1 MQEFYFLLEEEISI
15 NFHEQR
21 TCFDDGFTLS
31 NKTLFINMII
41 LLMIVEEVII
51 SVLLGEGCVKF
62 DSNYQTIMGDTAFV
76 ILILLVFMK
85 GYHLSRLDTT
95 ANTRLLGFKV
105 PFMPWIPILA
115 LFVNVSLMLQLDRL
129 TWYRFI
135 VWLII
140 GTFFNFS
147 RIARLE
153 LSRGSLTN

>member
-1 MQEFYFLLEEEISI
+1 MV
-15 NFHEQR
+15 
-21 TCFDDGFTLS
+21 
-31 NKTLFINMII
+31 
-41 LLMIVEEVII
+41 VEEVII

-62 DSNYQTIMGDTAFV
+62 DSNYQTITADIAFV

-95 ANTRLLGFKV
+95 ANTRLLEFKV

-135 VWLII
+135 VWLVI
-140 GTFFNFS
+140 GTFCNFL
-147 RIARLE
+147 RIARFQ
-153 LSRGSLTN
+153 LTNLFLILFQNLLTFFQWRWLRWGERWEEVSCGLLKMKTGE

>member
-1 MQEFYFLLEEEISI
+1 
-15 NFHEQR
+15 
-21 TCFDDGFTLS
+21 
-31 NKTLFINMII
+31 MII
-41 LLMIVEEVII
+41 LLMVVEEIII

-62 DSNYQTIMGDTAFV
+62 DSNYQTIISDIAFV

-135 VWLII
+135 VWLVI
-140 GTFFNFS
+140 GTFCNFL
-147 RIARLE
+147 RIVRFQLANSFIAVFQN
-153 LSRGSLTN
+153 LSTFC